1 MPPKAF
7 LALIALALALTPG
20 CTRKA
25 ATPTPEAA
33 QKAPLRVK
41 RASWPPT
48 RGFITIKAGSFV
60 MGSAVKEQSRYTN
73 EQQHKVTLTRDFEI
87 SPTEV
92 TQTEFKALMGYNP
105 SRFGTCPR
113 CPVESISWYEAVA
126 YCNAMSQK
134 AKLAAC
140 YTCRGKGDAV
150 TCDVAPAF
158 AGAKIYD
165 CPGYRLPTD
174 AEWEYAYRAGTRT
187 TYYNGDNDPETR
199 VSCFKK
205 DPVADAIGWY
215 CQNAK
220 GSHEVGQKKPNPW
233 GLFDMAGNVWEWCHD
248 GYLAVLSRAATDPWG
263 MANSP
268 MRVARGGSW
277 KYYSRGM
284 RAACRAWYK
293 PYYRGDRHGL
303 RPARTR

>member
-1 MPPKAF
+1 MPVKTPHVL
-7 LALIALALALTPG
+7 LALLLALTPG

-25 ATPTPEAA
+25 KNPTPAA
-33 QKAPLRVK
+33 AKKASGPT
-41 RASWPPT
+41 T
-48 RGFITIKAGSFV
+48 RGFIAIRAGSFV
-60 MGSAVKEQSRYTN
+60 MGSSANEEARYTN

-87 SPTEV
+87 ASTEV
-92 TQTEFKALMGYNP
+92 TRAQFKALLGYDP
-105 SRFGTCPR
+105 SQFEACPR
-113 CPVESISWYEAVA
+113 CPVETVSWYEAVA
-126 YCNAMSQK
+126 YCNAMSKK
-134 AKLAAC
+134 AEYTAC
-140 YTCRGKGDAV
+140 YSCRGEGAAV
-150 TCDVAPAF
+150 KCEVAKAF
-158 AGAKIYD
+158 RDAKIYA

-174 AEWEYAYRAGTRT
+174 AEWEYAYRAGTKT
-187 TYYNGDNDPETR
+187 TYYGGDNDPETR

-215 CQNAK
+215 CQNAGK
-220 GSHEVGQKKPNPW
+220 RSHEVGQKKPNAW

-248 GYLAVLSRAATDPWG
+248 EYLAVLTRDQTDPWG
-263 MANSP
+263 ISDSP

-293 PYYRGDRHGL
+293 PYYRGDRHGF